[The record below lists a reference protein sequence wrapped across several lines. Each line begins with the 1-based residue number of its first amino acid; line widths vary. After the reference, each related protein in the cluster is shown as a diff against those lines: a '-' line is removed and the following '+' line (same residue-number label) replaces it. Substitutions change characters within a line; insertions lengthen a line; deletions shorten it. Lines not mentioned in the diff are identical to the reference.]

1 MWYLSDLM
9 DNTTPIQIFSSLSTN
24 NNHHSLFVNS
34 SGDIGL
40 ANNSVFIDSSKKFLG
55 IGTTAPAADLHVA
68 GSGDI
73 RLTDSYHAW
82 TLSDYGHPTDGY
94 SRFILFD
101 STNGTFPFSVYEQN
115 PNYTMVLRNGNTG
128 LGTDS
133 PTAKLDVWGDI
144 ASTFSGSNTVGDGLT
159 NLLVLSAN
167 NTEAGKVS
175 DAGFTLRNDRGGKQ
189 WNFRTMN
196 NGTAFAATIEGTGG
210 TEFFVS
216 NNVGN
221 YTNAKMKI
229 GGVTIFENGHLVTSS
244 SRSVKTNIQPLETAA
259 AIDAFHKLQPVRY
272 AYKAHLGDSVVG
284 FIAEDIPELVAMP
297 SRKTLDSTEIVAV
310 LTKVVQEQERMIQE
324 QQTQLHTQK
333 DENIALKTAVDSL
346 NNRLKAIETILYN
359 VAAIPNKTEES
370 VALLKQ

>member
-1 MWYLSDLM
+1 M
-9 DNTTPIQIFSSLSTN
+9 
-24 NNHHSLFVNS
+24 
-34 SGDIGL
+34 
-40 ANNSVFIDSSKKFLG
+40 
-55 IGTTAPAADLHVA
+55 AAAV
-68 GSGDI
+68 
-73 RLTDSYHAW
+73 
-82 TLSDYGHPTDGY
+82 
-94 SRFILFD
+94 SR
-101 STNGTFPFSVYEQN
+101 
-115 PNYTMVLRNGNTG
+115 
-128 LGTDS
+128 
-133 PTAKLDVWGDI
+133 GDI